1 MNETKT
7 TKCPLPLYHGTSTL
21 FVDSIK
27 EFGLGG
33 KNIIQEGKVLEFAR
47 KIFPLV
53 KNNLSE
59 NDGSGHT
66 VSTFQDMVEQH
77 PLFQH
82 GQVFLNMSY
91 DYCTRFTQQREFGS
105 ELISHSL
112 YYYGK
117 LLERN
122 LVSPDLLNDYP
133 YMKELKKVDSKPVV
147 IKLKDVKWD
156 NLLMENGRTLP
167 TEDIEKILSFS
178 KIEESNVKELIRRA
192 YSFRLINPIPS
203 DKIEF
208 DFNPSAK
215 YPEDF

>member
-1 MNETKT
+1 MSETKS

-27 EFGLGG
+27 QFGLGG

-53 KNNLSE
+53 KDNLPE
-59 NDGSGHT
+59 NDGSGHA
-66 VSTFQDMVEQH
+66 VSAFQDMVEQQ

-82 GQVFLNMSY
+82 GQVFLNLSY

-122 LVSPDLLNDYP
+122 LVSPDLLNDYH
-133 YMKELKKVDSKPVV
+133 YLKEAKRIGSKPVV
-147 IKLKDVKWD
+147 VTVKDVDWD
-156 NLLMENGRTLP
+156 NLLMENGNALP

-178 KIEESNVKELIRRA
+178 EWNESNVKELVRRA
-192 YSFRLINPIPS
+192 YSFRLIKAIPS
-203 DKIEF
+203 GEIEF
-208 DFNPSAK
+208 DFTPSTK
-215 YPEDF
+215 YPKDI